1 MKKIISVTGLDCAH
15 CAAEFEKIVNKC
27 DGIESASMN
36 FMLEKMIVTA
46 ESEDA
51 IESAL
56 RKAKKAFP
64 DSEWE

>member
-15 CAAEFEKIVNKC
+15 CAAEFEKIVKTSE
-27 DGIESASMN
+27 GIESASMN

-46 ESEDA
+46 KSEDA

-56 RKAKKAFP
+56 RKAQKAFP
-64 DSEWE
+64 DSVWE

>member
-15 CAAEFEKIVNKC
+15 CAAEFEKIVKEC
-27 DGIESASMN
+27 DGIESASLN

-46 ESEDA
+46 QSEDA

-56 RKAKKAFP
+56 FKAQKSFP

>member
-1 MKKIISVTGLDCAH
+1 MKKTISVTGLDCAH
-15 CAAEFEKIVNKC
+15 CAAEFEKIVRNC

-51 IESAL
+51 VNKAL
-56 RKAKKAFP
+56 CKAQKAFP